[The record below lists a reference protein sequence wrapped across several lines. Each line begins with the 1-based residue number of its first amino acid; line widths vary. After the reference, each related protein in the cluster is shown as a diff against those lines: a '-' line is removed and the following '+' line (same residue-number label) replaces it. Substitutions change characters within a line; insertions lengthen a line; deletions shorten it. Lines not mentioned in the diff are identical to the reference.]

1 MRRQLINGALATRQH
16 GIVARSQLLVD
27 GWSRSQIDR
36 EVRTGRLLAVQR
48 GVYAVGHR
56 PSTDEARWMAAVLA
70 CGPGAVLSHR
80 SAGALWGL
88 PIGDNGLSH
97 VTAPTAHTRRRVDV
111 HRASLDPRDRT
122 VRHGIPV
129 TTLARTLADLAHSLD
144 DASYHRA
151 VKEAQFRKLFDDA
164 RIRDAL
170 TRRPTARL
178 KRYLGDTTLTQSAL
192 EDAFIRLCR
201 KHCIPE
207 PQTQYGTK
215 PRVDFIWHD
224 RRLIVEVD
232 GYEAH
237 GTRAAFQDD
246 RTTTNALLLA
256 GYLVLRFTYDDVE
269 HRPDHVAA
277 QVLPAVHPLTTE
289 H

>member
-1 MRRQLINGALATRQH
+1 
-16 GIVARSQLLVD
+16 
-27 GWSRSQIDR
+27 
-36 EVRTGRLLAVQR
+36 
-48 GVYAVGHR
+48 
-56 PSTDEARWMAAVLA
+56 MAAVLA

-111 HRASLDPRDRT
+111 HRASLDPRDHT

-170 TRRPTARL
+170 TRRPAARL
-178 KRYLGDTTLTQSAL
+178 KRYLGDHHPHAVGARGCVYPSLPKALHPGTT
-192 EDAFIRLCR
+192 DAVRHQAARRLHLAR
-201 KHCIPE
+201 PA
-207 PQTQYGTK
+207 P
-215 PRVDFIWHD
+215 D
-224 RRLIVEVD
+224 RR
-232 GYEAH
+232 G
-237 GTRAAFQDD
+237 GR
-246 RTTTNALLLA
+246 
-256 GYLVLRFTYDDVE
+256 LRGAR
-269 HRPDHVAA
+269 HARRLPGRPDDHERAPPRR
-277 QVLPAVHPLTTE
+277 LPRPALHLRRRRAPAGSRRGAGAPCGAPLTTE
-289 H
+289 FNDIS

>member
-111 HRASLDPRDRT
+111 HRASLDPRDHT

-170 TRRPTARL
+170 TRRPAARL

-207 PQTQYGTK
+207 PETQYGTK

-277 QVLPAVHPLTTE
+277 QVLHAVHP
-289 H
+289 